1 MPSPFPG
8 MDPFIESLNWKNFHT
23 SLCVALRNQL
33 VPQVVPEF
41 IVELEERLV
50 IETEDNGG
58 SFYADLGVKRE
69 MAKSETDEAVAAP
82 VAVAETKTVTYSRV
96 EPSREVYLRIIERET
111 TRLVTVI
118 EVFSPWN
125 KRPGG
130 HEEYLAKRDALS
142 QAGMN
147 LVEIDLLR
155 RGRRLPTVESLV
167 GGDYFAFVSRAEER
181 PKMTLY
187 QWTIRDPM
195 PTVTVPLD
203 PFQRNVTLRLQE
215 AFAKVYDEAGYDY
228 SIDYARPLSP
238 PARKSDAEWIE
249 ERLRDRSAKRG
260 RESAK

>member
-8 MDPFIESLNWKNFHT
+8 MDPYIEGLNWKNFHT
-23 SLCVALRNQL
+23 SVCVALRNQL
-33 VPQVVPEF
+33 VPQVAPEF

-50 IETEDNGG
+50 IETEDDSG

-69 MAKSETDEAVAAP
+69 PTKSESDEEAVAP
-82 VAVAETKTVTYSRV
+82 VAVAETKTVTYSRI
-96 EPSREVYLRIIERET
+96 EPAREVYLRIVERET

-130 HEEYLAKRDALS
+130 HEEYLAKRDALI
-142 QAGMN
+142 QAGVN

-155 RGRRLPTVESLV
+155 RGRRIPTVESLV

-203 PFQRNVTLRLQE
+203 PFQRNVALRLQE
-215 AFAKVYDEAGYDY
+215 AFAKVYDEAGYEHYMDY
-228 SIDYARPLSP
+228 SRSLSP
-238 PARKSDAEWIE
+238 SIRKTDAEWVADRIR
-249 ERLRDRSAKRG
+249 ERLK
-260 RESAK
+260 K